1 MKNQGGHHHIHN
13 YIWSSSSSL
22 FHHHQ
27 IKEMIG
33 EADKDDSGSVDFGEK
48 FVENNLL
55 WWLRNAYFLRKYMD
69 WINRKCEWLMR
80 KSFCSEWKIP
90 SFHKITNDHDD
101 NIRRVL
107 QHDGKAW
114 ARQRNPRGDPASIS
128 SFWQGSSG
136 WTLGDSDCN
145 WQDGNGYVSTSEL
158 KFVMAK
164 LDVHFTDQELQEM
177 VLEADI
183 DGDGQV
189 RNF

>member
-1 MKNQGGHHHIHN
+1 M
-13 YIWSSSSSL
+13 L
-22 FHHHQ
+22 
-27 IKEMIG
+27 MID
-33 EADKDDSGSVDFGEK
+33 E
-48 FVENNLL
+48 
-55 WWLRNAYFLRKYMD
+55 
-69 WINRKCEWLMR
+69 
-80 KSFCSEWKIP
+80 KSFCSEWKMLP
-90 SFHKITNDHDD
+90 FHKITNDHDD
-101 NIRRVL
+101 KKRRVL

-128 SFWQGSSG
+128 SFWQGWTSG
-136 WTLGDSDCN
+136 WTLADSDCN